1 MIEAV
6 GDQYLKTYF
15 KSCNKL
21 LKDNGR
27 FVLQAITYPDNKYN
41 DYKKSTDFIKRY
53 IFPGGHLPSLGIIDS
68 ITSKYTQLIEIE
80 RKNYASSYA
89 TTLSLWSKRL
99 QYHKDS
105 LKELGFN
112 EKRYRQW
119 IYYFAYCEAGFKS
132 EFLGL
137 HQLVFKKMLSSF
149 LIITLITIFCLLT
162 MGALI
167 SYKLKNMS
175 LIDVFWGTGIATT
188 AVINGIVFANSI
200 IQWVFIFL
208 MAAWGYRLSAHLI
221 ITRIITNKIDQ
232 RYTEIENDWKVSRLM
247 GTIRHFYFQGSLQ
260 FIICF
265 GLYSVLTSE
274 NTTLTYWQVTG
285 AILSTFGLIFESIAD
300 LQLHQFKKNSSP
312 GSLCETGLWQFS
324 RHPNYVFEIFV
335 WLGLAVYTI
344 NIPLGYI
351 NIFVCLFIFVL
362 IFKFTARY
370 SEKIMFQKKRR

>member
-1 MIEAV
+1 
-6 GDQYLKTYF
+6 
-15 KSCNKL
+15 
-21 LKDNGR
+21 
-27 FVLQAITYPDNKYN
+27 
-41 DYKKSTDFIKRY
+41 
-53 IFPGGHLPSLGIIDS
+53 
-68 ITSKYTQLIEIE
+68 
-80 RKNYASSYA
+80 
-89 TTLSLWSKRL
+89 
-99 QYHKDS
+99 
-105 LKELGFN
+105 
-112 EKRYRQW
+112 
-119 IYYFAYCEAGFKS
+119 
-132 EFLGL
+132 
-137 HQLVFKKMLSSF
+137 MLSSF

-208 MAAWGYRLSAHLI
+208 MAAWGYRLSTHLI

-265 GLYSVLTSE
+265 GLYSILSSE

-300 LQLHQFKKNSSP
+300 LQLYQFKKNSSP

-370 SEKIMFQKKRR
+370 SEKIMFQKRGDSYLDYQKRRAYFWSFNTEQQKN